1 MLIEEKGVA
10 SGACG
15 ACLIP
20 TDFLCLE
27 PIQIR
32 LDLFVYCSS
41 SDVAAG
47 EQQMIRDAFKCRG
60 NFLSSIIL
68 QQCNNLKQVTSALW
82 ILLDRFKLLKLTP
95 LLSSGSHG
103 AEHWA
108 KTLSYSDKSCR
119 CKKQGEFRVSSQI
132 GGGVGGNFPPNIPV
146 LARR

>member
-47 EQQMIRDAFKCRG
+47 EQQMIRDAFKCRD

-68 QQCNNLKQVTSALW
+68 QHCNNLKQVTSASALW

-103 AEHWA
+103 AEH
-108 KTLSYSDKSCR
+108 
-119 CKKQGEFRVSSQI
+119 
-132 GGGVGGNFPPNIPV
+132 
-146 LARR
+146 